1 MNYDPNICRNF
12 ATHTVKL
19 TFGQWTYR
27 AEHTVK
33 VGGNCSGLQVIKTAV
48 NILYDKL
55 PDNGDGPEIRLTN
68 LLQDSSGKDAALTVA
83 QEDGDDEFLHNILIG
98 AEIIALEPD
107 QG

>member
-12 ATHTVKL
+12 AKHTVKL

-33 VGGNCSGLQVIKTAV
+33 VGGNCSGLDVIKAAV
-48 NILYDKL
+48 GSVYDKL
-55 PDNGDGPEIRLTN
+55 PDNGDGPEMILTN
-68 LLQDSSGKDAALTVA
+68 LLQDASGKNATMTVA
-83 QEDGDDEFLHNILIG
+83 EEGDDEFLQKILIG

-107 QG
+107 QD